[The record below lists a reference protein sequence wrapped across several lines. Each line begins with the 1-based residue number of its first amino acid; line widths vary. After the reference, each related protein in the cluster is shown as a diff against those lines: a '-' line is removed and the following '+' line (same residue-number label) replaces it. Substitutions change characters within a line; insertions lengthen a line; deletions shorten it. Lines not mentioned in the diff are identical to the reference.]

1 MSLQHVRAESLV
13 FLENRTLKDYAIDAE
28 DADGRRCLV
37 TLKRLT
43 QTPGY
48 ISLTCASVVHP
59 VKMRP
64 DDWVEEYARL
74 QQVGGGRYEVRE
86 GGHHA
91 GRVLFMLLSSVE
103 ENLAAAE
110 SIVKKVDEFLYTL
123 RGLDDYGE
131 LWRTV
136 FRQFDYPTARQ
147 VHHWLG
153 PYGSVHQ

>member
-1 MSLQHVRAESLV
+1 MSLQHVRTESLV
-13 FLENRTLKDYAIDAE
+13 FLEDLTLKDYVIDAE
-28 DADGRRCLV
+28 DDKGRRCLV
-37 TLKRLT
+37 TLKRLA

-59 VKMRP
+59 VKTRP
-64 DDWVEEYARL
+64 DDWVEEYAKL
-74 QQVGGGRYEVRE
+74 QPVNGGRYEVRE
-86 GGHHA
+86 GSHHA

-103 ENLAAAE
+103 ENLSGAE
-110 SIVKKVDEFLYTL
+110 IIVKKVDEFLFAL

-136 FRQFDYPTARQ
+136 FRQYDYPTARQ

>member
-1 MSLQHVRAESLV
+1 MSLQHVRDESLV
-13 FLENRTLKDYAIDAE
+13 FLEDQTLKDYVIDAE
-28 DADGRRCLV
+28 DEKGRRCLV

-48 ISLTCASVVHP
+48 ISLTCASVVYP

-64 DDWVEEYARL
+64 DDWVEEYAKL
-74 QQVGGGRYEVRE
+74 QPVDGGRYEVRE
-86 GGHHA
+86 GSHHA
-91 GRVLFMLLSSVE
+91 GQVQFMLLSSVE
-103 ENLAAAE
+103 ENLDAADSTA
-110 SIVKKVDEFLYTL
+110 KKVDEFLYAL

-136 FRQFDYPTARQ
+136 FRQLDYPTARQ
-147 VHHWLG
+147 VYHWLG